1 MTVLQCGIVMLP
13 FLVFYG
19 FSLIKSL
26 HMFQLNS
33 YKPAT
38 HGRWLRKNA
47 VCALPGILGAAL
59 SGLAVLWWGWAFCLL
74 LAMVFALLADFV
86 RPKKAKKPLVYTKRA
101 IRMLVTAGILTLL
114 VFIPWAVSGDAR
126 VFLAAVGILSLCCPV
141 VILIANWVNQPVELS
156 IKRYCIAD
164 ARKRLKGNPNLITVG
179 VTGSYGK
186 TSVKYILSTL
196 LQAKYN
202 VLMTPESYNTPMG
215 VVITVRNHLRPT
227 HEVFVCEM
235 GARHVGDIK
244 ELCDIVHPDHGVIT
258 SVGPQH
264 LETFHTLENIKKT
277 KFELADAL
285 PNSGTVFLNGED
297 ENIRAC
303 TLRAG
308 QKSVSYG
315 LNPACTYYADNIT
328 CSSRGT
334 SFTAHAP
341 GGKTAVITARL
352 IGAHNV
358 INIIGAIAICCEL
371 GIPLETLKIQARKL
385 ESVPHRLQLIRQG
398 NGLIIDDAYNAN
410 PSGTRAA
417 IDALAL
423 FDSYKILVT
432 PGMVELGEKQAE
444 LNRAFGA
451 YAAGVCDYVILVGQR
466 PDILE
471 GLLSKGYP
479 AERIYTAKDIQDA
492 LAAAYRRDSNGREK
506 VILLENDLPD
516 NY

>member
-1 MTVLQCGIVMLP
+1 MTVFQCGIATLP

-19 FSLIKSL
+19 FSLVKSL

-38 HGRWLRKNA
+38 HYRWLRKNA
-47 VCALPGILGAAL
+47 GCFLPGVVG
-59 SGLAVLWWGWAFCLL
+59 AVLCDLAMIRWGWLFCLL
-74 LAMVFALLADFV
+74 LTAGFAVLAALA

-101 IRMLVTAGILTLL
+101 IRMLVTAGFLTLL
-114 VFIPWAVSGDAR
+114 VFIPWAVIRDTR
-126 VFLAAVGILSLCCPV
+126 IYLATVALLSLCCPV
-141 VILIANWVNQPVELS
+141 VILVANWVNQPIELS
-156 IKRYCIAD
+156 IKRYCIRD
-164 ARKRLKGNPNLITVG
+164 AKKRLKSNPELITIG

-196 LQAKYN
+196 LQAEYN

-227 HEVFVCEM
+227 HEIFVCEM

-244 ELCDIVHPDHGVIT
+244 ELCDIVHPDHGIIT

-264 LETFHTLENIKKT
+264 LETFHTLDNIKKT

-285 PNSGTVFLNGED
+285 PDSGTVFLNGED
-297 ENIRAC
+297 ANIRAC
-303 TLRAG
+303 TPRPG
-308 QKSVSYG
+308 QKAVSYG
-315 LNPACTYYADNIT
+315 LTSACTYYADNIS

-334 SFTAHAP
+334 SFTAHTP
-341 GGKTAVITARL
+341 DGRSAVITARL

-371 GIPLETLKIQARKL
+371 GIPLEKLKIQAKKL

-398 NGLIIDDAYNAN
+398 NGLIIDDAYNSN
-410 PSGTRAA
+410 PSGAKAA

-423 FDSYKILVT
+423 FDGFKILVT

-444 LNRAFGA
+444 LNRYFGA

-471 GLLSKGYP
+471 GLLSQGYP
-479 AERIYTAKDIQDA
+479 SEKIYTAKDIHDA
-492 LAAAYRRDSNGREK
+492 LASAWQQDPGGREK
-506 VILLENDLPD
+506 IILLENDLPD